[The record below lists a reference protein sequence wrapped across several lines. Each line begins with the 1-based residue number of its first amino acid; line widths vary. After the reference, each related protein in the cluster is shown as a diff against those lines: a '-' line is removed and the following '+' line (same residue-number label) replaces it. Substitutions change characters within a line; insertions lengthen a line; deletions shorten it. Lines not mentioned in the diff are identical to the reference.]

1 MSFFPEIEEEVGFSL
16 DSIPGLPAPS
26 FVSFCCNPFPP
37 FSSSTARIARSRR
50 GEAIRCVGPPKGVG
64 SKIRKLL
71 LRKEMAPRNPP
82 HNRVVY
88 FADLRRHSFSR
99 FQAQVQEDVWY
110 ISTRSSDLCGRDPRL
125 SVETNDDA
133 PGAPSLPAAEVEP
146 SCSYREKTSHVLPP
160 RDAPCLWDR
169 RGRSDIP
176 TTAWDFGVSD
186 TQHLVEGRCGSGK
199 SPGEKSAR

>member
-1 MSFFPEIEEEVGFSL
+1 MCVFPRNRRGGVLFRFYTGS
-16 DSIPGLPAPS
+16 APT
-26 FVSFCCNPFPP
+26 FVSFCCNPFP

-50 GEAIRCVGPPKGVG
+50 GEAIRGVGPPKGVG
-64 SKIRKLL
+64 WKIRKLL
-71 LRKEMAPRNPP
+71 LRKEVAPRNPP
-82 HNRVVY
+82 HNRVGY
-88 FADLRRHSFSR
+88 FGDLRRRSFSR

-125 SVETNDDA
+125 SVETNDA
-133 PGAPSLPAAEVEP
+133 PGAPSLPAAQVEP
-146 SCSYREKTSHVLPP
+146 SCSYREKISHVLPP

-186 TQHLVEGRCGSGK
+186 TQHLVSVNPSP
-199 SPGEKSAR
+199 SPGH